1 MNSLFDFIVEPY
13 GQRYNNTIK
22 VGDTSLIINTK
33 LDNYKSVNNIGKVI
47 SVPLAYKTS
56 VKPGDLVMIHHNVF
70 RRFYDIR
77 GNEKNSKSYFKDNL
91 YFVQLDQIY
100 LYKRSDKWKAFGDRC
115 FIAPLK
121 NNDEINTSLEQSLI
135 GVLKYGNSALEALE
149 INEGDVVGYTPFG
162 EYDFIVDNKRLYC
175 MKSNDIVIKYE
186 RQGNEKEYN
195 PSWAKSS

>member
-13 GQRYNNTIK
+13 GQRYNNQVK
-22 VGDTSLIINTK
+22 VGDKSFIITTE
-33 LDNYKSVNNIGKVI
+33 LENYKSVNNIGKIV
-47 SVPLAYKTS
+47 SVPLAYKTPI
-56 VKPGDLVMIHHNVF
+56 KPGDLVLIHHNVF

-77 GNEKNSKSYFKDNL
+77 GNEKNSRAYFKNNM
-91 YFVQLDQIY
+91 YFVQLDQVY
-100 LYKRSDKWKAFGDRC
+100 LYKRDNKWNAFGDRC

-135 GVLKYGNSALEALE
+135 GVLKYGNNALEVLG
-149 INEGDVVGYTPFG
+149 ISEGDVVGYTPFG
-162 EYDFIVDNKRLYC
+162 EYDFIVDDKRLYC

-186 RQGNEKEYN
+186 RQGNEEEYN